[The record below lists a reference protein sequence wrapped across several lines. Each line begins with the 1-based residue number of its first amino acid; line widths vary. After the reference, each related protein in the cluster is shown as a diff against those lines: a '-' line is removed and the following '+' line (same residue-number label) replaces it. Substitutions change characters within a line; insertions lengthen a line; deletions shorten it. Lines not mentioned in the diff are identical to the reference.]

1 MKGLS
6 MNKMLGS
13 IKRKPTVVGHSGD
26 ATTAPSPGA
35 TSVGNGPPENPE
47 VIAHRFVKLFCE
59 SDSAN
64 STGDEVTYLPPIV
77 ESAESSPVAAAE
89 CARVIRKLL
98 HRDYWSKP
106 SYQYNAIMLVR
117 ILSDNPGPTF
127 TRNLDKKFVDATKE
141 LLRGGR
147 DGSVHHILTETLES
161 FETHKGYDEGLGL
174 ILEMW
179 KKEKAKTY
187 KNQGP
192 WHAPAPA
199 PPQQMHYPQQN
210 YFARSHSSR
219 RTLPAPIDLANRLE
233 EARTSAKLL
242 EQVVACT
249 PPAEILSNDLIKE
262 FADRCHAA
270 STSIQGYMSVTDP
283 TPDNDTMESLIDTN
297 EQLQQALNQHQRA
310 ALNARKH
317 LGLNVGSGNS
327 SPDPNDGS
335 MPPPA
340 SRRTG
345 KASSSRTNFDLPALP
360 GPATAGSSKGK
371 GKGKGKDTETDV
383 YNAPGSSRSAP
394 AANGK
399 SRRDEEMDDDDDD
412 GADPFR
418 DPAPE
423 PYRGKA
429 AAGGGS
435 SSASSITGRVGASS
449 GGSGEP
455 PRLAYEPFHPGFS
468 AGDEKDDEGDKFHMR
483 GGAGGGRAA
492 DDEEQYGAED
502 AYRANPN
509 KDPVY
514 RY

>member
-1 MKGLS
+1 MTHQCPRP
-6 MNKMLGS
+6 LGYTLQA
-13 IKRKPTVVGHSGD
+13 RAVVL
-26 ATTAPSPGA
+26 TLLPY
-35 TSVGNGPPENPE
+35 
-47 VIAHRFVKLFCE
+47 LQ
-59 SDSAN
+59 
-64 STGDEVTYLPPIV
+64 GDEVTYLPPIV

-161 FETHKGYDEGLGL
+161 FETNKGYDEGLGL

-187 KNQGP
+187 KNQGVGLIAFAGGPNDRGRTDMTSATQP
-192 WHAPAPA
+192 WQVPAPA

-327 SPDPNDGS
+327 SPDPNDGG

-340 SRRTG
+340 SRRTTG
-345 KASSSRTNFDLPALP
+345 QASSSRTNFDLPALP
-360 GPATAGSSKGK
+360 GSATAGSSKGKGK

-383 YNAPGSSRSAP
+383 YNAPGSSRSAA

-399 SRRDEEMDDDDDD
+399 SRRDDEMEDDDDD

-423 PYRGKA
+423 PVRGKA
-429 AAGGGS
+429 AAAGGS

-449 GGSGEP
+449 GGGGEP
-455 PRLAYEPFHPGFS
+455 PRLAYEPFHPGFG
-468 AGDEKDDEGDKFHMR
+468 AGDEKDDDADKFHMR
-483 GGAGGGRAA
+483 GGAGSGRAA